1 MSDNIDEEKINQ
13 ILEELEDNEHDTK
26 NIEVVERDVE
36 EQENIINTDIDQA
49 LKLEFPSTVL
59 ICGST
64 KTGKSELMKNIIYKN
79 YKQFNR
85 IYLLCPFAKDKFY
98 DFIPDKYKIEDP
110 CDADLNLIYKDC
122 QQNPNISTLI
132 IADDYISKT
141 NFQQGAASKII
152 TATGRHIN

>member
-1 MSDNIDEEKINQ
+1 MTDKTDNIDEEKINQ
-13 ILEELEDNEHDTK
+13 ILEELEEEQAVK
-26 NIEVVERDVE
+26 KEEDVE
-36 EQENIINTDIDQA
+36 QEEEQNERLINTDIDQA

-64 KTGKSELMKNIIYKN
+64 NTGKSELMKNIIYKN

-122 QQNPNISTLI
+122 LENRNLSTLI
-132 IADDYISKT
+132 IADDCISK
-141 NFQQGAASKII
+141 
-152 TATGRHIN
+152 